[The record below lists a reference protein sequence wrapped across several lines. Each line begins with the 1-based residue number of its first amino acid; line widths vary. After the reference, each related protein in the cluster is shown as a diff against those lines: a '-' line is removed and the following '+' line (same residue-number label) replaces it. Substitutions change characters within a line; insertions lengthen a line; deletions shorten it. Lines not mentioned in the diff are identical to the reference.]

1 MNHVNRQINEE
12 EHKFMV
18 QLEIDRSITT
28 LVKGPLKATVE
39 NPTGTVKKLSYKD
52 SIEGAHTVLRGS
64 VRAPKGFFKGLPKAT
79 KPRGSSPCGFAAKGS
94 P

>member
-39 NPTGTVKKLSYKD
+39 NPTGTVKNFP
-52 SIEGAHTVLRGS
+52 IRTVLR
-64 VRAPKGFFKGLPKAT
+64 VLT
-79 KPRGSSPCGFAAKGS
+79 LC
-94 P
+94 